1 MKKKSRSLA
10 SLGMTKGASLRM
22 TSAAALMLA
31 GIALPASAQLGR
43 QMGLVDPNIAADSQ
57 FTRLALSAH
66 AVHLLGDAKPILS
79 VVKYDSILGAAG
91 MTPAQRK
98 ELYAKSFIHVDLNR
112 GADAEFMLIP
122 GMAAPTLTAIKAGRP
137 WADFASF
144 QAAMGKTMNATEVAR
159 LEQYLF
165 IPIDL
170 NKFTEPLMDTF
181 APIGVGTR
189 RWKHEFAEYRPWT
202 SEAQF
207 RREIGK
213 YVRANPKEVDRL
225 WRYVIIK

>member
-1 MKKKSRSLA
+1 MTIGA
-10 SLGMTKGASLRM
+10 LGTAVVL
-22 TSAAALMLA
+22 LA
-31 GIALPASAQLGR
+31 GLSLPASAQLGR

-66 AVHLLGDAKPILS
+66 AVHLLTEAKPVLS
-79 VVKYDSILGAAG
+79 VVKYDSVLAAAG
-91 MTPAQRK
+91 MTAAQRK
-98 ELYAKSFIHVDLNR
+98 ELYAKSFVHVDLNR
-112 GADAEFMLIP
+112 GTDAEFMLIP
-122 GMAAPTLTAIKAGRP
+122 GMTAPTLAAIKAGRP

-144 QAAMGKTMNATEVAR
+144 QTAMGKTMNAAEVAR
-159 LEQYLF
+159 VEQYLF
-165 IPIDL
+165 IPIEL
-170 NKFTEPLMDTF
+170 NTFTEAQMDTF

-189 RWKHEFAEYRPWT
+189 RWKREFAEYRPWT